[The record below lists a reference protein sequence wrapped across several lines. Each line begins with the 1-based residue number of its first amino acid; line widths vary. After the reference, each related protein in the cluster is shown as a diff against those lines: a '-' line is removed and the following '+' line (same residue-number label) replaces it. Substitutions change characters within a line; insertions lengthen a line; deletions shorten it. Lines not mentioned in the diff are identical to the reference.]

1 MLKRFFKRSDNPW
14 EVLVLG
20 ALVSVAGLFLLFRR
34 GPLVP
39 GQQQADYR
47 YLWFARSSGVI
58 VISEHGA
65 HILGG
70 LAIGVG
76 VALLWLYVYLRREL
90 ARTHVVEHGHE
101 RI

>member
-1 MLKRFFKRSDNPW
+1 MLKRFLKRRDNPW
-14 EVLVLG
+14 EVLVVS
-20 ALVSVAGLFLLFRR
+20 ALFFFPGLFMLFHR
-34 GPLVP
+34 GPLTAV
-39 GQQQADYR
+39 QQLYR
-47 YLWFARSSGVI
+47 YDQLLPGGVT

-65 HILGG
+65 HIFGG